1 MQREHL
7 YQVFRVQWRTV
18 LRLYQNVRFSGIV
31 KRMLVGCK
39 HSSAVFCA
47 SKMPD
52 GKVRT
57 VNRTFQIPMLFVRYA
72 YPPQKVSASFH
83 LACVKVDVWN
93 IQWQSPRF
101 QWASS
106 CPGSSYM
113 GLRSFPTSDLIYF
126 SVYRMPSFNLKLK
139 CGKNRWFSQNGED
152 SIFLFILSE
161 KSEFLYLRFYPLV
174 RLYYSS
180 DIAICIFAKCIYFL
194 LYLCGKVP
202 LF

>member
-18 LRLYQNVRFSGIV
+18 LRLYQNVRVFRNCEKNACRLQTFI
-31 KRMLVGCK
+31 GCVLCQQN
-39 HSSAVFCA
+39 ARWEGENCQPYVPNPNAFC
-47 SKMPD
+47 S
-52 GKVRT
+52 VC
-57 VNRTFQIPMLFVRYA
+57 

-152 SIFLFILSE
+152 PIFLFILSE

-194 LYLCGKVP
+194 LCLCGKVP

>member
-1 MQREHL
+1 
-7 YQVFRVQWRTV
+7 
-18 LRLYQNVRFSGIV
+18 
-31 KRMLVGCK
+31 MLVGCK

-57 VNRTFQIPMLFVRYA
+57 VNCTFQIPMLFVRYA

-139 CGKNRWFSQNGED
+139 CGKTDGSHKMEKILFFFSSFPKSRSFCTLG
-152 SIFLFILSE
+152 SIPWYDYIINLI
-161 KSEFLYLRFYPLV
+161 
-174 RLYYSS
+174 
-180 DIAICIFAKCIYFL
+180 
-194 LYLCGKVP
+194 
-202 LF
+202 